1 MRVAIAQIIQ
11 ESNSFAPFV
20 TTREHFAA
28 QYIRTGDTVLRELGD
43 ARVEITGMLSVLT
56 EAGAEVAPLLA
67 THGSCGGPLT
77 RDCFNGL
84 LDDLLGELEKA
95 GPVDGVLLALHGSM
109 AAEDENDCESE
120 ILEKVRALL
129 PAGTPVGVS
138 LDLHGHVT
146 PRMLQDDA
154 FFVGYGA
161 YPHIDM
167 FETGERTAQIML
179 DRLSGKVR
187 PVMALAKRPM
197 IISPVNGRTTEGP
210 MTAVVA
216 EARRMERDGEVLA
229 ASYFMVQPWLDFED
243 IGFAALVCADGAA
256 GEQAAGQ
263 AAAGQAA
270 ADTLADMTW
279 DLREEL
285 MPSLTSLEETIK
297 VGLAGPGTTIVGDC
311 GDAVS
316 GGAGGDNATV
326 LRTLLALGADQA
338 DGLTYLTLVD
348 APAAAQAA
356 TAGVGSSVT
365 VRLGHT
371 LAVGDGETVTVT
383 ATVRALTDGVFTM
396 GAGLA
401 GAETNFGLTAVLA
414 VGSLRVAVRSVG
426 GLEWDTGQYTSVG
439 LDLSKA
445 GLIFVKSPSH
455 FRATFSPHADRI
467 LTADTPGAARVNIR
481 EVAYRNV
488 RRPIHPLD
496 MFEL

>member
-1 MRVAIAQIIQ
+1 MRIAIAQIIQ

-28 QYIRTGDTVLRELGD
+28 QYIRVGAGVFEELGD
-43 ARVEITGMLSVLT
+43 VFVEITGMREVLRDAGV
-56 EAGAEVAPLLA
+56 EAVPLLA

-77 RDCFNGL
+77 RGCFDSL
-84 LDDLLGELEKA
+84 LDDLLGALDSA
-95 GPVDGVLLALHGSM
+95 TPLDGVLLALHGSM

-146 PRMLQDDA
+146 PRMLQEDV

-167 FETGERTAQIML
+167 FETGQRTARIML
-179 DRLSGKVR
+179 DRLSGKAR

-216 EARRMERDGEVLA
+216 EARRMEAEGEVLA

-243 IGFAALVCADGAA
+243 IGFAALVCADGD
-256 GEQAAGQ
+256 

-270 ADTLADMTW
+270 ADKLADMTW
-279 DLREEL
+279 DLRKAL
-285 MPSLTSLEETIK
+285 LPDLTSLEETIR

-326 LRTLLALGADQA
+326 LRTLLALGADKA
-338 DGLTYLTLVD
+338 ETLTYLTLVD
-348 APAAAQAA
+348 APAAARAA
-356 TAGVGSSVT
+356 KAGIGAKVAL
-365 VRLGHT
+365 RLGHT
-371 LAVGDGETVTVT
+371 LSVDDGDPVEVT

-396 GAGLA
+396 AAGLA
-401 GAETNFGLTAVLA
+401 GAETNFGLTAVL
-414 VGSLRVAVRSVG
+414 VIGSLRVAVRSVG
-426 GLEWDTGQYTSVG
+426 GLEWDTGQYSSVG

-445 GLIFVKSPSH
+445 GLVFVKSPSH
-455 FRATFSPHADRI
+455 FRATFGPHADRI

-481 EVAYRNV
+481 EVGYRHV

-496 MFEL
+496 NFDL

>member
-1 MRVAIAQIIQ
+1 MRVALAQIIQ
-11 ESNSFAPFV
+11 EANSFAPFV
-20 TTREHFAA
+20 TTRDHFAA
-28 QYIRTGDTVLRELGD
+28 QYIRTGAAVFEELGD
-43 ARVEITGMLSVLT
+43 ARVEITGMHSVLG
-56 EAGAEVAPLLA
+56 EAGIEVVPLLA

-77 RDCFNGL
+77 RACFDGL
-84 LDDLLGELEKA
+84 LEDLLGEVQRA
-95 GPVDGVLLALHGSM
+95 GPLDAVLLALHGSM

-129 PAGTPVGVS
+129 PAGTPIGVS

-146 PRMLQDDA
+146 PRMLQDDV

-167 FETGERTAQIML
+167 YETGERTARVMVDVL
-179 DRLSGKVR
+179 AGKVR

-216 EARRMERDGEVLA
+216 EARRMEAEGEVLA

-243 IGFAALVCADGAA
+243 IGFAALVCADADIA
-256 GEQAAGQ
+256 V
-263 AAAGQAA
+263 GQAA
-270 ADTLADMTW
+270 ADRLADMTW
-279 DLREEL
+279 ALREDL
-285 MPSLTSLEETIK
+285 MPELTTLEETIQ

-326 LRTLLALGADQA
+326 LRTLLALGADKA
-338 DGLTYLTLVD
+338 NTLTYLTLVD
-348 APAAAQAA
+348 APAAAAA
-356 TAGVGSSVT
+356 AAAGVGAEIT
-365 VRLGHT
+365 VSLGHT
-371 LAVGDGETVTVT
+371 LSVDDGEAVEVT
-383 ATVRALTDGVFTM
+383 ATVRAITDGVFTM

-401 GAETNFGLTAVLA
+401 GAETNFGVTAVL
-414 VGSLRVAVRSVG
+414 VIGSLRVAARSVG
-426 GLEWDTGQYTSVG
+426 GLEWDTGQYSSVG
-439 LDLSKA
+439 LELSQA
-445 GLIFVKSPSH
+445 GLVFVKSPSH
-455 FRATFSPHADRI
+455 FRATFSAHADRI

-481 EVAYRNV
+481 EVAYKNI

-496 MFEL
+496 DFEL

>member
-20 TTREHFAA
+20 TTREHFEA
-28 QYIRTGDTVLRELGD
+28 QYVRTGAEVLGALGD
-43 ARVEITGMLSVLT
+43 ALVEITGMASVLRG
-56 EAGAEVAPLLA
+56 AGHEIVPLIA

-77 RDCFNGL
+77 RVCFDSL
-84 LDDLLGELEKA
+84 LEDLLGAVRSA
-95 GPVDGVLLALHGSM
+95 GALDAVLLALHGSM
-109 AAEDENDCESE
+109 AAEDEEDCESE
-120 ILEKVRALL
+120 ILEKLRALL
-129 PAGTPVGVS
+129 PDGTPIGVS

-146 PRMLQDDA
+146 PRMLQPDV

-167 FETGERTAQIML
+167 FETGEKTARIMV
-179 DRLSGKVR
+179 DRLAGKVR

-216 EARRMERDGEVLA
+216 EARRMEQAGEVLA

-243 IGFAALVCADGAA
+243 LGFAALVCADGD
-256 GEQAAGQ
+256 

-270 ADTLADMTW
+270 ADKLADMTW
-279 DLREEL
+279 DLREDL
-285 MPSLTSLEETIK
+285 LPSLTSLEEVIRI
-297 VGLAGPGTTIVGDC
+297 GLAGPGCTIIGDC

-326 LRTLLALGADQA
+326 LRTLLAMGADRA
-338 DGLTYLTLVD
+338 GALTYLTLVD
-348 APAAAQAA
+348 APAAAKAA
-356 TAGVGSSVT
+356 AAGVGVEVT

-371 LAVGDGETVTVT
+371 LSVGDGEPVSVT

-401 GAETNFGLTAVLA
+401 GAETNFGLTAVLV
-414 VGSLRVAVRSVG
+414 VGSLRIAVRSVG

-439 LDLSKA
+439 LDLAKA
-445 GLIFVKSPSH
+445 GMVFVKSPSH
-455 FRATFSPHADRI
+455 FRATFAAHADRV

-481 EVAYRNV
+481 EVAYRHV

-496 MFEL
+496 DL

>member
-1 MRVAIAQIIQ
+1 MRVGIAQIIQ

-20 TTREHFAA
+20 TTRAHFEA
-28 QYIRTGDTVLRELGD
+28 QYIRTGADVFAALGD
-43 ARVEITGMLSVLT
+43 ARVEITGMASVLRQSGH
-56 EAGAEVAPLLA
+56 EAVPLFA

-77 RDCFNGL
+77 RACFDSL
-84 LDDLLGELEKA
+84 LKDLLGAVQGA
-95 GPVDGVLLALHGSM
+95 GALDAVLLALHGSM
-109 AAEDENDCESE
+109 AAEDEEDCESE
-120 ILEKVRALL
+120 ILEKLRAVLRES
-129 PAGTPVGVS
+129 TPIGVS

-146 PRMLQDDA
+146 PRMLQPEV

-167 FETGERTAQIML
+167 YETGEKTARIMV
-179 DRLSGKVR
+179 DRLAGKIR

-210 MTAVVA
+210 MTAVVD
-216 EARRMERDGEVLA
+216 EARRMEREGEVLA

-243 IGFAALVCADGAA
+243 LGFAALVCADGDAA
-256 GEQAAGQ
+256 PAQ
-263 AAAGQAA
+263 AAAEK
-270 ADTLADMTW
+270 LADMTW
-279 DLREEL
+279 ELREDL
-285 MPSLTSLEETIK
+285 LPSLTSLEEVIRI
-297 VGLAGPGTTIVGDC
+297 GLAGPGCTIVGDC

-326 LRTLLALGADQA
+326 LRTLLAMGADRA
-338 DGLTYLTLVD
+338 ATLTYLTLVD
-348 APAAAQAA
+348 APAAAAA
-356 TAGVGSSVT
+356 AKAGVGAEVT
-365 VRLGHT
+365 LRLGHT
-371 LAVGDGETVTVT
+371 LSVADGEPVTVD
-383 ATVRALTDGVFTM
+383 AKVRALTDGVFTM

-401 GAETNFGLTAVLA
+401 GAETNFGLTAVLV
-414 VGSLRVAVRSVG
+414 VGSLRIAVRSVG

-445 GLIFVKSPSH
+445 GLVFVKSPSH
-455 FRATFSPHADRI
+455 FRATFAAHADRI

-496 MFEL
+496 DL

>member
-11 ESNSFAPFV
+11 ESNSFAPFM
-20 TTREHFAA
+20 TTRAHFEA
-28 QYIRTGDTVLRELGD
+28 QYVRTGPAVLDALGD
-43 ARVEITGMLSVLT
+43 ARVEITGMASVLAD
-56 EAGAEVAPLLA
+56 AGHETVPLLA

-77 RDCFNGL
+77 RDCFNSL
-84 LDDLLGELEKA
+84 LTDLLGELKRA

-109 AAEDENDCESE
+109 ACEDEEDCESE
-120 ILEKVRALL
+120 ILEKVRAAL
-129 PAGTPVGVS
+129 PAGTPIGVS

-146 PRMLQDDA
+146 PRMLQADV

-167 FETGERTAQIML
+167 YETGERTARIMV
-179 DRLSGKVR
+179 DRLAGKLR

-216 EARRMERDGEVLA
+216 EARRMERDGDVLA

-243 IGFAALVCADGAA
+243 IGFAALVCVDGDA
-256 GEQAAGQ
+256 GAGQ
-263 AAAGQAA
+263 AV
-270 ADTLADMTW
+270 ADRLADMTW
-279 DLREEL
+279 DLREDL
-285 MPSLTSLEETIK
+285 LPVLTSLEETIEI
-297 VGLAGPGTTIVGDC
+297 GLAGPGCTIVGDC

-326 LRTLLALGADQA
+326 LRTLLAKGADA
-338 DGLTYLTLVD
+338 ANMLTYLTLVD
-348 APAAAQAA
+348 APAAAKAVA
-356 TAGVGSSVT
+356 AGVGST
-365 VRLGHT
+365 VELDLGHT
-371 LAVGDGETVTVT
+371 LSVDDGAPVRVT
-383 ATVRALTDGVFTM
+383 ATVRAITDGVFTM

-401 GAETNFGLTAVLA
+401 GAETNFGLTAVLV
-414 VGSLRVAVRSVG
+414 VGALRIAVRSVG

-445 GLIFVKSPSH
+445 GVVFVKSPSH
-455 FRATFSPHADRI
+455 FRATFAAHADRI

-496 MFEL
+496 AI

>member
-1 MRVAIAQIIQ
+1 MRIAVAQIIQ
-11 ESNSFAPFV
+11 ESNSFAPLM

-28 QYIRTGDTVLRELGD
+28 QYIRTGGAVFEELD
-43 ARVEITGMLSVLT
+43 AAFVEITGMRQVLRD
-56 EAGAEVAPLLA
+56 AGAEVVPLLA

-77 RDCFNGL
+77 RGCFDGL
-84 LDDLLGELEKA
+84 LDDLLGELKRA
-95 GPVDGVLLALHGSM
+95 GDLDGVLLALHGSM
-109 AAEDENDCESE
+109 AAADENDCESE

-129 PAGTPVGVS
+129 PVGTPIGVS

-146 PRMLQDDA
+146 PRMLQPDV

-161 YPHIDM
+161 YPHMDM
-167 FETGERTAQIML
+167 FETGQRTARIML
-179 DRLSGKVR
+179 DQLSGKVH

-216 EARRMERDGEVLA
+216 EARRMEGAGEVLA

-243 IGFAALVCADGAA
+243 IGFAALVCADGD
-256 GEQAAGQ
+256 

-270 ADTLADMTW
+270 ADRLADMTW
-279 DLREEL
+279 GLRDDLL
-285 MPSLTSLEETIK
+285 PSLSSLEEAIR

-338 DGLTYLTLVD
+338 SALTYLTLVD
-348 APAAAQAA
+348 APAAAMAA
-356 TAGVGSSVT
+356 EAEVGAEVT
-365 VRLGHT
+365 LRLGHT
-371 LAVGDGETVTVT
+371 LSVDDGEPVTVT
-383 ATVRALTDGVFTM
+383 ATLHAITDGMFTM
-396 GAGLA
+396 EAGLA
-401 GAETNFGLTAVLA
+401 GAQTNFGLTAVLGI
-414 VGSLRVAVRSVG
+414 GSLRISVRSVG

-439 LDLSKA
+439 LELSEA
-445 GLIFVKSPSH
+445 GLVFVKSPSH
-455 FRATFSPHADRI
+455 FRATFGPHADRI

-481 EVAYRNV
+481 EVAYKNV

-496 MFEL
+496 EFEL